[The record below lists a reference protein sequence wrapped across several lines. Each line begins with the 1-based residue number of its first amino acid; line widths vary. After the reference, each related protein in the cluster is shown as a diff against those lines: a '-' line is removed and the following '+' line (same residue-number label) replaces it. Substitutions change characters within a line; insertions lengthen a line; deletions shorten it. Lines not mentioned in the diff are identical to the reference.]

1 MNHELYKSRL
11 HLLALD
17 ELEPAD
23 REALDVHL
31 AGCTEC
37 RSELEQLRKLRDA
50 VADQRFTITD
60 SLLQEARQE
69 LRAVLRIERSRVPFW
84 SGIMARID
92 DLLAPWAKISVAG
105 TAMAATGFF
114 AGYLAF
120 SGDTSSAGGIAIKAV
135 SDNAEVS
142 RGESRITNVR
152 FEDANPSDGEIE
164 FTFDAVSRVRVKGSP
179 NDPGVQSVLTKALMT
194 EENPGVRLRTV
205 SAITS
210 QIQFNSG
217 NPANEADDDVKQ
229 ALVNAMKFDTNP
241 GVRKEAMQALQK
253 FPFGDIIKEG
263 LLYVLSND
271 KSEGLRVEA
280 INRLGTVRDQMRA
293 SDEHLLETLQKR
305 IDNDS
310 NRYVRQHARAVLE
323 EVKQQ

>member
-1 MNHELYKSRL
+1 MNHELYKSWL

-37 RSELEQLRKLRDA
+37 RSELEQLRKFRDA
-50 VADQRFTITD
+50 VAGQRFTITD

-84 SGIMARID
+84 SGIMARVD
-92 DLLAPWAKISVAG
+92 DVLAPWAKVSVAG
-105 TAMAATGFF
+105 AAMVTTGFF

-120 SGDTSSAGGIAIKAV
+120 SGDPSAGGGIALKEAGDGTDII
-135 SDNAEVS
+135 
-142 RGESRITNVR
+142 RGEARITNVR
-152 FEDANPSDGEIE
+152 FDDPDASDGEIE
-164 FTFDAVSRVRVKGSP
+164 FSFDAVSPVRVKGSP
-179 NDPGVQSVLTKALMT
+179 NDPGIQSVLTRALIT

-210 QIQFNSG
+210 QIQINTG
-217 NPANEADDDVKQ
+217 APDEADNDVKR
-229 ALVNAMKFDTNP
+229 ALVDAMKYDDNP
-241 GVRKEAMQALQK
+241 GVRKEALRALAK
-253 FPFGDIIKEG
+253 FPFDELIKEG
-263 LLYVLSND
+263 LLYVLSKD
-271 KSEGLRVEA
+271 KSEGLRVDA
-280 INRLGTVRDQMRA
+280 INSLGAVRSQITA
-293 SDEHLLETLQKR
+293 SDDRLLDILQKR
-305 IDNDS
+305 VEFDN
-310 NRYVRQHARAVLE
+310 NRYVRTRARAVLE